1 MRGEG
6 GGWVGAVGGICWP
19 CSTVMVGK
27 WTQNYSEVLSGILW
41 RGEAQDEQPSG
52 RRMGK
57 LKVAVYGEGGLAD
70 SGNGLTRGKRS
81 IQGPAFLLPTWPISS
96 LHILLMEALAVPFQ
110 NKFH

>member
-1 MRGEG
+1 MGGCSGWDLLAVLYSDGRKVDTELLRG
-6 GGWVGAVGGICWP
+6 
-19 CSTVMVGK
+19 
-27 WTQNYSEVLSGILW
+27 TQWYSVE
-41 RGEAQDEQPSG
+41 GEAQDEQPSG